1 MEEQTLKTKG
11 KNFVENHGEIW
22 KFIKWAVFTGVGAS
36 GVELIVHMLLLKY
49 VFVSLQGVP
58 VTNAVL
64 LYIKVSDIGYM
75 YAYLISATLGYSI
88 AFVLNRKLTF
98 KADSNPVVSAFF
110 AVLLMIFNIFACTW
124 IGSVLS
130 GIAVSYQWG
139 SIGDAV
145 TKIIQCLFRPY
156 GYTPQIASLF
166 TGKRRTLNCSKRQI
180 TTNKK

>member
-1 MEEQTLKTKG
+1 MKAQTLKAKG
-11 KNFVENHGEIW
+11 KNFVDKHGEVW
-22 KFIKWAVFTGVGAS
+22 KFIKWAIFTGVGAS
-36 GVELIVHMLLLKY
+36 GIELIAHMLLLNY

-75 YAYLISATLGYSI
+75 YSYLISATLGYSI

-110 AVLLMIFNIFACTW
+110 AILLMIFNIFACTW

-130 GIAVSYQWG
+130 SITVSYQWG

-145 TKIIQCLFRPY
+145 TKIISMLIP
-156 GYTPQIASLF
+156 SLWIYPANRF
-166 TGKRRTLNCSKRQI
+166 IIHR
-180 TTNKK
+180 KKKNLAAVKATAHNE

>member
-145 TKIIQCLFRPY
+145 TKIISMLIP
-156 GYTPQIASLF
+156 SLWIYPANRF
-166 TGKRRTLNCSKRQI
+166 IIHR
-180 TTNKK
+180 KKKDLKLLKATDHNE